1 MPRGKK
7 SGRAASG
14 DGSIRKK
21 IVKKNGKEY
30 TYWEGRYTCG
40 FDPKTG
46 KQKQHSISGKTQA
59 EVAQKLR
66 EITAEI
72 GQGIFKEA
80 CKLTVG
86 EWSIIWDKDY
96 LISVKPRTQEAYR
109 SILCTHIRPELGA
122 IKLEVLNA
130 HTIQHFYNGLS
141 QKGLSAKTV
150 KNVHG
155 VLHELLQQAVR
166 IGYLRMNPSDA
177 CTLPRVVKKEIKP
190 LGDDAIR
197 QFLEVIQGHRFEI
210 LLMVTLFTGLREGE
224 VLGLS
229 WDRVD
234 FDKGTLLIDRQLQ
247 RAKDET
253 GKRRYSLVSLKN
265 DKWRRITPAD
275 FVMELLRR
283 QWSRQ
288 AGWRLRAGPAWEDS
302 GLVFTNELGEHLS
315 PYTVYHNFK
324 RLAASIGLPE
334 ARVHD
339 LRHSYAV
346 AAIKSGDDIKT
357 VQGNLGHATA
367 SFTLDVYGHVT
378 DQMKRDSAERM
389 QRFIKSVSG

>member
-14 DGSIRKK
+14 DGSIR
-21 IVKKNGKEY
+21 KKNGKEY

-66 EITAEI
+66 EVTAEI
-72 GQGIFKEA
+72 GQGTFKEA

-86 EWSIIWDKDY
+86 EWSIVWDKDY
-96 LISVKPRTQEAYR
+96 LIGVKPRTQEAYR

-166 IGYLRMNPSDA
+166 IGYLRLNPSDA

-190 LGDDAIR
+190 LSDDAIR
-197 QFLEVIQGHRFEI
+197 QFLEAVQGHRFEI

-229 WDRVD
+229 WDHVD

-253 GKRRYSLVSLKN
+253 GERRYSLVSLKN

-288 AGWRLRAGPAWEDS
+288 AEWRLRAGPAWEDS

-389 QRFIKSVSG
+389 QKFIKSVSG